1 MSLASL
7 TQSIANTDLFTAIRE
22 SRLVY
27 PGLLATHLATIS
39 AFGGMILM
47 TDLRLLGLVMRDM
60 PAGDFIKQLRAWKR
74 AGFVIMV
81 TCGVLLAGSKL
92 NEYYDNPYFQ
102 IKLSLLALTGV
113 HAIIFRRRVYSD
125 TAEIDRG
132 ATPPGVAKLAGGLSL
147 VLWLGI
153 MCAGRWIAYYDRP
166 VQAAIPAIKAI
177 AAHAGLLHP

>member
-7 TQSIANTDLFTAIRE
+7 TQSIANTDLFTAVRE

-27 PGLLATHLATIS
+27 PALLATHLATIS

-47 TDLRLLGLVMRDM
+47 TDLRLLGLVMRDT
-60 PAGDFIKQLRAWKR
+60 PVSDFVNQLRVWKR

-92 NEYYDNPYFQ
+92 NEYYVNPYFQ
-102 IKLSLLALTGV
+102 IKMSLLAFTGV
-113 HAIIFRRRVYSD
+113 HAMVFRRRVYSD
-125 TAEIDRG
+125 AAEIDR
-132 ATPPGVAKLAGGLSL
+132 ATMMPGVAKLAGGLSL

-177 AAHAGLLHP
+177 AAQASGLRP